1 VHGTLSPK
9 LPVKPAP
16 LPPNEA
22 ERLRVLRGYAILD
35 TPPEPAFDDLARL
48 AAQICGTPFSGIAFV
63 DERREWLKARVG
75 VPMTEIPRDL
85 AIASHAVLQGDLFVV
100 EDASRDERFADHPL
114 VTDPPRIRFYAS
126 VPLVTAEGTAI
137 GTVCVADRV
146 PRRLT
151 PEQAQALQILT
162 QQILTHLELRRSL
175 AQLDRSVKNLQHSE
189 EALRNSEALYHSL
202 VAALPQSV
210 FRKDCEGRYTFG
222 NASFCALVR
231 RSLPDILGRTDLD
244 LLPSPLSEKFMA
256 DWQRVVRTGQP
267 LETLEEL
274 HFPDGRKVFQL
285 MRTPIR
291 DAGGGIAG
299 VQGVYFEVTQ
309 LKRVEDELREKEARF
324 RQLAESIR
332 EVFWLTDWR
341 DHKLIYVSP
350 AYQDIWGRSPEALHA
365 NPNDWLESIYVE
377 DRERVERAFFEV
389 AERGGYDAEYRIVRP
404 DGGVRWIH
412 DRGFPIRDAQG
423 QVYRIAG
430 LAEDVTA
437 RRQTEDALRS
447 AEAKYHSIYE
457 NVVEG
462 IFQTTP
468 DGQYLSANP
477 MLARI
482 YGYET
487 PEDLMAAVKDI
498 KHQLYVKEGRR
509 EEFARLMQ
517 QQEVISEFESEIYRK
532 DGSVIWISE
541 NARAV
546 RDRNGRLL
554 YYEGTVQDI
563 TARKRA
569 EQAVRDSEALYHS
582 LVESLPL
589 NIFRKDLQERFS
601 FANKRFCDTLGR
613 TLEDI
618 VGKTDFDFFP
628 EEFARKYQQDDRRVM
643 QTREPFETVED
654 YRAPDGEKRC
664 VQVTKS
670 PLYDAAGNVIGVQGM
685 FLDVTEKRKT
695 EEALAHER
703 DLLRALLDH
712 VPDRIY
718 FKDKQSRFLRAS
730 GALAER
736 LGLKDPEEVTGKT
749 DFDFHPEAK
758 AREFFEDEQRIIATG
773 VPLINKIERQTGV
786 DGGEIWASV
795 TKVPIYNAAGEIT
808 GIIGI
813 SRDITALKR
822 IEDEL
827 AQRRDEALALAKEKS
842 QFLATMSHEI
852 RTPMNGILGI
862 VDLLRGTKLT
872 VRQRDWVET
881 IRNSADALVE
891 IINDILDFSKLEAG
905 KLAVESEDF
914 DLSGLVESLLDLL
927 AERAQAK
934 DLELISFIPPDVPLA
949 GRGDPGKIRQVLT
962 NLLGN
967 AIKFTEQGEI
977 ALTVAK
983 EEETDHEVHL
993 KFLVRDTG
1001 IGVSREAQSRIF
1013 QPFTQADGSTT
1024 RKYGGTGLGLAI
1036 SRQLVELM
1044 GGHIG
1049 VESEPGQ
1056 GSTFWFT
1063 VKLEKLPAA
1072 AAARPYDFSPV
1083 RALVVDENAALRQ
1096 ALQKQLAGLDI
1107 QSGAVANG
1115 REALE
1120 LLRQE
1125 AAGDAPFTLLLTDY
1139 NMPGMD
1145 GLALARA
1152 VKEDPVLNTVRIILL
1167 STSSERQEA
1176 EALKEAGVSASLVK
1190 PVKRSRLEKCL
1201 AAVVF
1206 GAPPVEEAGDTAVA
1220 VTRERASA
1228 AAAILPKT
1236 ARILLAEDN
1245 AVNQKVALQQLK
1257 KLGYTA
1263 EAVGNGR
1270 EVLTATKRDRF
1281 DLVLM
1286 DCQMPEVDGYEATRQ
1301 LRAREQAEGGLRHY
1315 IIAMT
1320 ANALLGD
1327 REGCLAAGMDDYIVK
1342 PVKLDNLLTALNRAG
1357 EVLQASAAPVASV
1370 SNLETIDPAVLA
1382 SLRDLREPGAP
1393 DPVTELIELFLR
1405 DTPGHLQ
1412 RMQVAADKGD
1422 VAALQSAAHS
1432 LKGSANN
1439 MGARRLATLC
1449 GAVEKQA
1456 KTGELGEAPS
1466 WLGPIKAEF
1475 AQVQAELEAEKNK
1488 STQTQ

>member
-1 VHGTLSPK
+1 
-9 LPVKPAP
+9 VKPAP

-22 ERLRVLRGYAILD
+22 ERLRALREYAILD

-48 AAQICGTPFSGIAFV
+48 AAQLCGTPFAGIAFL
-63 DERREWLKARVG
+63 DEHREWLKARVG
-75 VPMTEIPRDL
+75 VPMTEIPRAL
-85 AIASHAVLQGDLFVV
+85 AIAGHAVLQGGLFVI
-100 EDASRDERFADHPL
+100 EDAKQDERFADHPL
-114 VTDPPRIRFYAS
+114 VTDPPRVRFYAS
-126 VPLVTAEGTAI
+126 MPLVTREGAAI

-151 PEQAQALQILT
+151 PEQAQALHILA

-175 AQLDRSVKNLQHSE
+175 AQLARSVKNLQHSE

-202 VAALPQSV
+202 VASLPQSV

-222 NASFCALVR
+222 NASFCALVG

-244 LLPSPLSEKFMA
+244 LFPAPLSEKFMA
-256 DWQRVVRTGQP
+256 DWRRVVQTGQP

-274 HFPDGRKVFQL
+274 QFPDGRKVFQL

-291 DAGGGIAG
+291 DADGTVIG
-299 VQGVYFEVTQ
+299 VQGVYFEVTR
-309 LKRVEDELREKEARF
+309 LKRVEEELREKEARF
-324 RQLAESIR
+324 RQLAENIR

-341 DHKLIYVSP
+341 NHKLIYVSP
-350 AYQDIWGRSPEALHA
+350 AYQDIWGRSPEALYA
-365 NPNDWLESIYVE
+365 NPNDWLESIHAE
-377 DRERVERAFFEV
+377 DRERIERTFFEV

-404 DGGVRWIH
+404 DGSVRWIH

-487 PEDLMAAVKDI
+487 PEELMAAVKDI
-498 KHQLYVKEGRR
+498 KHQLYVRSGRR

-517 QQEVISEFESEIYRK
+517 QQEVISEFESEVYRK
-532 DGSVIWISE
+532 DGSIIWISE
-541 NARAV
+541 SARAV
-546 RDRNGRLL
+546 RDPQGRLL

-589 NIFRKDLQERFS
+589 NIFRKDLQERFT

-613 TLEDI
+613 ALEDI

-628 EEFARKYQQDDRRVM
+628 EDLARKYQQDDRRVM

-654 YRAPDGEKRC
+654 YRAADGGRRY
-664 VQVTKS
+664 VQVIKT

-685 FLDVTEKRKT
+685 FLDVTEQRKT

-718 FKDKQSRFLRAS
+718 FKDRQSRFLRAS
-730 GALAER
+730 RALAER

-773 VPLINKIERQTGV
+773 LPLINKIERQTGM

-827 AQRRDEALALAKEKS
+827 AQRRDEALALAREKS

-862 VDLLRGTKLT
+862 ADLLRGTKLT

-881 IRNSADALVE
+881 IRSSADALVE

-905 KLAVESEDF
+905 KLAVEREDF
-914 DLSGLVESLLDLL
+914 DLSALVESLLDLL

-934 DLELISFIPPDVPLA
+934 DLELISLIPPDVPLA
-949 GRGDPGKIRQVLT
+949 VRGDPGKIRQVLT

-967 AIKFTEQGEI
+967 AIKFTEQGEV
-977 ALTVAK
+977 ALTVTK
-983 EEETDHEVHL
+983 EEETDHDVRL
-993 KFLVRDTG
+993 KFQVQDTG

-1013 QPFTQADGSTT
+1013 HPFTQADGSTT

-1044 GGHIG
+1044 GGQIG
-1049 VESEPGQ
+1049 VESEPGR

-1063 VKLEKLPAA
+1063 LTLEKQPPTPRATRA
-1072 AAARPYDFSPV
+1072 YDFSPV
-1083 RALVVDENAALRQ
+1083 RALVVDENATLRQ

-1107 QSGAVANG
+1107 HSEAAANG
-1115 REALE
+1115 REALD
-1120 LLRQE
+1120 LLRRE
-1125 AAGDAPFTLLLTDY
+1125 AAGDAPFTLLLTDF

-1152 VKEDPVLNTVRIILL
+1152 IRNDPALNTVRTILL
-1167 STSSERQEA
+1167 STASERQEA
-1176 EALKEAGVSASLVK
+1176 DALREAGVSASLVK

-1206 GAPPVEEAGDTAVA
+1206 GAPSPEEAGDTAA
-1220 VTRERASA
+1220 LPRERANA
-1228 AAAILPKT
+1228 AAAILPRT
-1236 ARILLAEDN
+1236 TRILLAEDN
-1245 AVNQKVALQQLK
+1245 AVNQKVAQQQLK

-1263 EAVGNGR
+1263 EAVSNGR
-1270 EVLTATKRDRF
+1270 EVLTATQRERF

-1286 DCQMPEVDGYEATRQ
+1286 DCQMPEMDGYEATRQ
-1301 LRAREQAEGGLRHY
+1301 LRAREQAEGGPRHY

-1327 REGCLAAGMDDYIVK
+1327 REACLAAGMDDYIVK
-1342 PVKLDNLLTALNRAG
+1342 PVKLDNLLAALNRAG
-1357 EVLQASAAPVASV
+1357 EALQASAAPATGM
-1370 SNLETIDPAVLA
+1370 SNLETIDPVVLA
-1382 SLRDLREPGAP
+1382 GLRDLREPGAP
-1393 DPVTELIELFLR
+1393 DPVAELIELFLR

-1439 MGARRLATLC
+1439 MGARRLAALC

-1456 KTGELGEAPS
+1456 KTGDLGEIPS

-1475 AQVQAELEAEKNK
+1475 ARVTAELEAEKRR
-1488 STQTQ
+1488 SPRAD